1 MQVLVMHFLT
11 NKLHAFRTDKTCPAL
26 RSFLQNK
33 GIVFCTIDKTQDCL
47 KLGYEGITIPADNWI
62 DLQSLVKIKGRGRRD
77 GMASLASC
85 ILDESYSE
93 MKNGFPSKRHDYWE
107 EEPLSNLNLEYAAKD
122 AYVSYQLYV
131 KIWFF
136 LRYLVLCPG
145 CKKTDK
151 LRGALCRKCR
161 VAEMDTEYAQ
171 RQAAAELASLK
182 AELASVK
189 AELASLKAAA
199 SSENTWAN
207 SPDGK
212 QLKWS
217 DEQ

>member
-11 NKLHAFRTDKTCPAL
+11 NKLHAFRTDKSCPAL
-26 RSFLQNK
+26 RSFLQDK
-33 GIVFCTIDKTQDCL
+33 GIVFCTVDKTQDFV
-47 KLGYEGITIPADNWI
+47 KLDYEGITIPAENWI
-62 DLQSLVKIKGRGRRD
+62 DLQSLVKVQGGGKKD

-85 ILDESYSE
+85 IIDESYGE
-93 MKNGFPSKRHDYWE
+93 MKNEFPPKRHDYWE
-107 EEPLSNLNLEYAAKD
+107 EEPLSDLNLEYAAKD

-131 KIWFF
+131 QIWFF
-136 LRYLVLCPG
+136 LRYLVFCPG
-145 CKKTDK
+145 CKKADK
-151 LRGALCRKCR
+151 LRAALCWKCR
-161 VAEMDTEYAQ
+161 IAEMDAEYAQ
-171 RQAAAELASLK
+171 KQAAAELANLK